1 MGAGSWKCNSFVEI
15 KLIFKDDLCWS
26 IFNLEVPNPFSCLCL
41 EFSSLTQT
49 PLNLLFRTWWICG
62 SSSPCNCAMWLMSW
76 LARMSLHATAKG
88 WKVQVAWACEKSN
101 LMVDLMDWRD
111 GVVGVICQEFQEKS
125 PRSPVFCLMSSI
137 AELQTL
143 DKCLGS
149 LQQPFL
155 LMSLSSSSK
164 TVGFLEETS
173 WLSGMRWSKIQRKPP
188 SDGFSLLLLPEAS
201 TRMDDGLKGFPSFF
215 WKQNRP
221 FRVFFSMAEP
231 VYPQIAFIYGKS
243 VSAMIHHE
251 SWEYHRMVLV
261 FSIISIRNGLFSDF
275 QDLESRNIKSQGMS
289 SNRTPALGRWLTSF
303 NLVDWPWIQK
313 TNPVPVPNVFKW
325 AVQWRIFF
333 PSSGRIPNFYRLE
346 DVAGSAFYFHS
357 FPFISYLLQ
366 STSLSLTSCFVGAV
380 SLGIALTLG
389 VSRAGGF
396 FCEHSGSVK
405 EKKQSAARREDLS
418 VWWVSILHC
427 GLVACKSTVNLW
439 QHCNSWKDELAKA
452 VCMSLKKTWPWG
464 TEIHWCYKAR
474 GCQRYFWGHP
484 SLWLQKMGWNWRH
497 LRPHLDVWPTRRRW
511 ISDQVPLNQ
520 RGRIFWI
527 SSYNTFGSSNVELEG
542 RKEQGRLLLGTH
554 IGSSQA

>member
-1 MGAGSWKCNSFVEI
+1 
-15 KLIFKDDLCWS
+15 
-26 IFNLEVPNPFSCLCL
+26 
-41 EFSSLTQT
+41 
-49 PLNLLFRTWWICG
+49 
-62 SSSPCNCAMWLMSW
+62 
-76 LARMSLHATAKG
+76 
-88 WKVQVAWACEKSN
+88 
-101 LMVDLMDWRD
+101 
-111 GVVGVICQEFQEKS
+111 
-125 PRSPVFCLMSSI
+125 
-137 AELQTL
+137 
-143 DKCLGS
+143 
-149 LQQPFL
+149 
-155 LMSLSSSSK
+155 
-164 TVGFLEETS
+164 
-173 WLSGMRWSKIQRKPP
+173 MRWSKIQRIPP

-201 TRMDDGLKGFPSFF
+201 PRMDDGFPSFF

-357 FPFISYLLQ
+357 FPFISYFLQ
-366 STSLSLTSCFVGAV
+366 STSVSLTSCFVGAV

-396 FCEHSGSVK
+396 FCEHSGSVQ
-405 EKKQSAARREDLS
+405 EKK
-418 VWWVSILHC
+418 
-427 GLVACKSTVNLW
+427 T
-439 QHCNSWKDELAKA
+439 
-452 VCMSLKKTWPWG
+452 
-464 TEIHWCYKAR
+464 
-474 GCQRYFWGHP
+474 
-484 SLWLQKMGWNWRH
+484 
-497 LRPHLDVWPTRRRW
+497 
-511 ISDQVPLNQ
+511 
-520 RGRIFWI
+520 I
-527 SSYNTFGSSNVELEG
+527 SS
-542 RKEQGRLLLGTH
+542 
-554 IGSSQA
+554 